1 MPRHNLPKV
10 KPMVKALC
18 KKYDVNYHDTGFIKG
33 TMEVLNILE
42 VTSNLSSQLSKKA
55 F

>member
-10 KPMVKALC
+10 KPMVKSLC
-18 KKYDVNYHDTGFIKG
+18 QKYNINYHDTGFLKG
-33 TMEVLNILE
+33 TLEVLKTLD
-42 VTSNLSSQLSKKA
+42 VASNMSLKLSKKA

>member
-10 KPMVKALC
+10 KPMVKAISQ
-18 KKYDVNYHDTGFIKG
+18 KYGIHYHDTGFWKG
-33 TMEVLNILE
+33 TMEVLKTLD
-42 VTSNLSSQLSKKA
+42 VASNMSLKLSKKA

>member
-18 KKYDVNYHDTGFIKG
+18 KKYDIYYHDTGFIKG
-33 TMEVLNILE
+33 SLEVLQTLD
-42 VTSNLSSQLSKKA
+42 VASKLSLQLSKKA